1 LEPIASRFWADL
13 NAAENATSSALK
25 IAALLRFHALI
36 TAQTG
41 RVFSRQQSATLLR
54 RSKFLATQS

>member
-1 LEPIASRFWADL
+1 L
-13 NAAENATSSALK
+13 NAAEHATSSALK

-41 RVFSRQQSATLLR
+41 RVFSRQEPATLLR